1 MAKLKQM
8 VLQILSIGS
17 YKAIQLQLPR
27 SSAPVNFSCSLE
39 IFFGYGI
46 GSPNFDV
53 GIQTST
59 CQNKKVHKQ
68 TKGHKISECYCEI

>member
-1 MAKLKQM
+1 MA
-8 VLQILSIGS
+8 VPLSIF
-17 YKAIQLQLPR
+17 R
-27 SSAPVNFSCSLE
+27 SLE
-39 IFFGYGI
+39 IFFGY